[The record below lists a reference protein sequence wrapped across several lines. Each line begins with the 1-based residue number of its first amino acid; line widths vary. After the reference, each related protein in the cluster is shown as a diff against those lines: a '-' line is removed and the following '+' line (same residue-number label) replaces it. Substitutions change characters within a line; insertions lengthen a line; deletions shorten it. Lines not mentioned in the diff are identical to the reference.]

1 LALDTKNG
9 HNHEGKT
16 LPKWDKK
23 ICAFCGDHKL
33 DGECEH
39 VKETANG
46 IGQNQEVECFM
57 KVPGIYL
64 WSVNLKLN

>member
-9 HNHEGKT
+9 QNHEGKT

-46 IGQNQEVECFM
+46 IGQNQKIECFM
-57 KVPGIYL
+57 
-64 WSVNLKLN
+64 